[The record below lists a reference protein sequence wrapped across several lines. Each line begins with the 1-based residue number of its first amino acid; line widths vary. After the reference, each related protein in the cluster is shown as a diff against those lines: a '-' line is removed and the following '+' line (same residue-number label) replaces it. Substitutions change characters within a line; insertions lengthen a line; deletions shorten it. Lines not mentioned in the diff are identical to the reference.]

1 LIVFY
6 IRTRAVIIPLIL
18 GSIVLGIFHVY
29 GYLKSKNNTKI
40 IVVLSIAFALIISF
54 VFMLQRNKSLGS
66 FTDSNTFNTRVKL
79 WHNTKHII
87 ADNTFLGVGA
97 GNWKFEFEN
106 YGVGDLLK
114 EARDGK
120 MVYQQ
125 PHNDF
130 LEYFSESGLFAFL
143 SYVSLFAIAGF
154 LLFRL
159 FKVAESMQEKNN
171 YLVLLLSLIGF
182 AFISFF
188 DFPMERIEHQILFYT
203 FLTIIILEF
212 KNRFES
218 NANLLKLNK
227 PGLIL
232 FYSIACVILIT
243 SLFIGFKRYEGEK
256 GTVQVFVA
264 HQNQDWINLIR
275 LVDETKNKYYKT
287 DPISIP
293 LDWYKGVAQF
303 SLNQFAEAKQTFLQ
317 AYAIAPYNIHIL
329 NNLASTNEKLGGH
342 RLAVKYYSEAL
353 RISPAF
359 EESILNLS
367 AVYFNIGDF
376 DKAYETIDKCPYSCQ
391 DAKYIVFLKAILRNK
406 FTNSSDNRI
415 KTIVGNISDDQL
427 VHIYLNSKQKNT
439 NFTTDII
446 NYH

>member
-1 LIVFY
+1 
-6 IRTRAVIIPLIL
+6 
-18 GSIVLGIFHVY
+18 
-29 GYLKSKNNTKI
+29 
-40 IVVLSIAFALIISF
+40 
-54 VFMLQRNKSLGS
+54 
-66 FTDSNTFNTRVKL
+66 
-79 WHNTKHII
+79 
-87 ADNTFLGVGA
+87 
-97 GNWKFEFEN
+97 
-106 YGVGDLLK
+106 
-114 EARDGK
+114 
-120 MVYQQ
+120 
-125 PHNDF
+125 
-130 LEYFSESGLFAFL
+130 
-143 SYVSLFAIAGF
+143 
-154 LLFRL
+154 
-159 FKVAESMQEKNN
+159 
-171 YLVLLLSLIGF
+171 LVLLLSLIGF

-203 FLTIIILEF
+203 FLTIIILDY

-218 NANLLKLNK
+218 NADLLKLNK

-232 FYSIACVILIT
+232 FYSIACVNVIT

-275 LVDETKNKYYKT
+275 LVDETKNNYYET

-303 SLNQFAEAKQTFLQ
+303 SLNQFPEAKQTFLQ

-329 NNLASTNEKLGGH
+329 NNLASTNEKLGEH
-342 RLAVKYYSEAL
+342 QLAVKYYSEAL

-376 DKAYETIDKCPYSCQ
+376 DKAYETIDKCPYTCQ

-406 FTNSSDNRI
+406 FNNSSDNRI
-415 KTIVGNISDDQL
+415 KTIVGNISDGQL
-427 VHIYLNSKQKNT
+427 AHIYLNSKQKNT